1 MRLFVCLFFNTV
13 FEWKNMLGCR
23 RYTGFAWVLKNL
35 EILEFFIEK
44 DYRSWKDVEICLTQ
58 AIEFSEFT
66 L

>member
-35 EILEFFIEK
+35 EILDFFIEK
-44 DYRSWKDVEICLTQ
+44 DYTSWKDVEIGLTQ
-58 AIEFSEFT
+58 AIRFSEFT